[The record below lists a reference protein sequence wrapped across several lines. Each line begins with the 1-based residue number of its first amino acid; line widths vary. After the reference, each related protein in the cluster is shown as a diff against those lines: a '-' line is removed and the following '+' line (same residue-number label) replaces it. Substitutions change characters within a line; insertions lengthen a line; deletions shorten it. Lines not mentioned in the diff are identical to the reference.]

1 MLARFAWLMVRS
13 AKQNFTG
20 TKRMASE
27 RKKSSSSGP
36 SVAGKRVSSPNT
48 AATRRHQRSA
58 AAHFVICI
66 RNEGYRASL
75 DLRKLYPVLPDQF
88 AEEHNMIRVVDESG
102 EDYLYPANYF
112 VRLDLPQSVEQTLHK
127 IA

>member
-1 MLARFAWLMVRS
+1 
-13 AKQNFTG
+13 
-20 TKRMASE
+20 MASE
-27 RKKSSSSGP
+27 RKKSSSSNL
-36 SVAGKRVSSPNT
+36 SVASKRVSSPRPT
-48 AATRRHQRSA
+48 VKRRRQHKA
-58 AAHFVICI
+58 AAHFVICV

-75 DLRKLYPVLPDQF
+75 DLRKLYPVLPDNF